1 MMLLVFDCRALTY
14 SAINSSSAPLSKPK
28 VKSELQQLCPF
39 RKLQYSVVT
48 SRSHKRDMRRGDLAE
63 FYAIDGTLP

>member
-1 MMLLVFDCRALTY
+1 MVLLMFGCRALTY
-14 SAINSSSAPLSKPK
+14 SAINSSSAPLSKPRK
-28 VKSELQQLCPF
+28 ANYSSFVPF

-63 FYAIDGTLP
+63 FYAIDGILP